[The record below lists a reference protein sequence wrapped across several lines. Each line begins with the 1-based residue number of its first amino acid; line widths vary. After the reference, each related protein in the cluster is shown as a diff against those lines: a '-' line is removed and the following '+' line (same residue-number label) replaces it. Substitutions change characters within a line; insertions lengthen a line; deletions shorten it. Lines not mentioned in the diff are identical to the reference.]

1 MSQFD
6 GKTTIVTGASSGIG
20 EAVARRLA
28 RAGANVVIAARR
40 IERLDALAEALGPN
54 VVPIATD
61 VAQAEQV
68 ERLFAETVARFG
80 RLDLLVNNAGIADG
94 TAIEDLSLERWR
106 HVMDANLT
114 SAFLCSRAAF
124 RQMKPQRSGRIINI
138 GSISALVPRHTSP
151 AYTASKFALDGLTR
165 ALALDGRDYGITVGA
180 LHPGSTIT
188 ELAPGMKDKAP
199 SNASM
204 DAENVADAVFCMAA
218 MPDSVNVLET
228 VMLPIAQPFLARG

>member
-1 MSQFD
+1 MGQLT
-6 GKTTIVTGASSGIG
+6 GKTAIVTGASSGIG
-20 EAVARRLA
+20 EAVARRFA
-28 RAGANVVIAARR
+28 RAGANVMIAARR
-40 IERLDALAEALGPN
+40 MERLEALAKELGGSVTPM
-54 VVPIATD
+54 ATD
-61 VAQAEQV
+61 VAREEEV
-68 ERLFAETVARFG
+68 ERLFSETIALHG

-94 TAIEDLSLERWR
+94 TAIEELSFDRWR

-114 SAFLCSRAAF
+114 SAFLCCRAAF
-124 RQMKPQRSGRIINI
+124 RLMKQRRGGRIINI

-165 ALALDGRDYGITVGA
+165 ALALDGREFGITVGV

-199 SNASM
+199 SSASM
-204 DAENVADAVFCMAA
+204 DADNVAEAVTCMAA

>member
-1 MSQFD
+1 MGQLS
-6 GKTTIVTGASSGIG
+6 GKTAIVTGASSGIG
-20 EAVARRLA
+20 EAVARRFA

-40 IERLDALAEALGPN
+40 MERLEALAKELGGSVTPM
-54 VVPIATD
+54 ATD
-61 VAQAEQV
+61 VAREDEV
-68 ERLFAETVARFG
+68 ERLFSETITLHG

-94 TAIEDLSLERWR
+94 TAIEELSFDRWR

-114 SAFLCSRAAF
+114 SAFLCCRAAF
-124 RQMKPQRSGRIINI
+124 RLMKQQRGGRIINI

-165 ALALDGRDYGITVGA
+165 ALALDGREFGITVGV

-199 SNASM
+199 SSASM
-204 DAENVADAVFCMAA
+204 GADNVAEAVTCMAA